1 MRNLRTG
8 IYCSLLTIGLTGLL
22 CSAALA
28 LRPAEEKEIRDILS
42 ACMEQVRQ
50 RIPDE
55 CGRVDSIRKEYGVG
69 LIPYLEDYVT
79 DACSLVRWQAYRSMI
94 LIGLDTEE
102 LRMRKEIVEKL
113 LVRIRH
119 DPSNDGYLSKR
130 LLQFRAADF
139 SATSRQMV
147 RAQMG
152 RALKDGTE
160 FEQRDFILLA
170 GVADLKSEL
179 PGLQRLID
187 EKEEGLK
194 RNRAKELE
202 EQRKR
207 ILMRGKSPSRWDR
220 VVLGKQWWEKTVA
233 WAALRAR
240 ARMGVKED
248 ISRCIQLVD
257 THPNEDYKVRSF
269 LTELAYVRQPQVVDY
284 LRNYLNS
291 DKKEPDDPPDVI
303 GEAYASRAARA
314 LSEMLRGFPN
324 KKGRGADPATIERCR
339 QWMTQRKQWDIIR

>member
-1 MRNLRTG
+1 MWKAV
-8 IYCSLLTIGLTGLL
+8 LTICVHLL
-22 CSAALA
+22 LSAVTFAVEVQA
-28 LRPAEEKEIRDILS
+28 NHEIKILLS

-50 RIPDE
+50 RVPDE
-55 CGRVDSIRKEYGVG
+55 CAKVDNIRKEYGLG

-113 LVRIRH
+113 LGRIDD
-119 DPSNDGYLSKR
+119 DPSNDGYLSNR
-130 LLQFRAADF
+130 LLQFSAADF

-147 RAQMG
+147 RAQIG
-152 RALKDGTE
+152 QALKDGTE

-179 PGLQRLID
+179 PRLQSLID

-194 RNRAKELE
+194 RNRAEELE
-202 EQRKR
+202 EQKKR
-207 ILMRGKSPSRWDR
+207 ILMRGKSPSRWER
-220 VVLGKQWWEKTVA
+220 VVLGKQWWEKSLV

-240 ARMGVKED
+240 ARMGGKED
-248 ISRCIQLVD
+248 IARCIQLVD

-291 DKKEPDDPPDVI
+291 NEKEPDDPPDVI

-324 KKGRGADPATIERCR
+324 KKGRGADPGTIERCR
-339 QWMTQRKQWDIIR
+339 QWMTQQKEWHIIR